1 MVRLAASPTDLI
13 NNLVQGRWVSA
24 IANATEIVESVPPAE
39 CHLGGRAFL
48 EIRSARE
55 RSGAGNHIDGDGRR
69 RRRGIVAVVVGH
81 YRKGVASDGSV
92 GPVESIR
99 KRGSRAE

>member
-1 MVRLAASPTDLI
+1 MVKLPGSRTCLV
-13 NNLVQGRWVSA
+13 NNLVQGGWVTA
-24 IANATEIVESVPPAE
+24 VANATEIVESVPPAE

-55 RSGAGNHIDGDGRR
+55 RSGAGNHIAGDGRGG
-69 RRRGIVAVVVGH
+69 RRGIVAVVVGH
-81 YRKGVASDGSV
+81 HRKGVASDGCV

-99 KRGSRAE
+99 KRVSRAE